1 MNEKTIAFRPSP
13 RAGDIIASRR
23 SEGCNISA
31 WINGL
36 IENES
41 FGLGRGW
48 QRYFHTIPL
57 PDPGQTPIAQKP
69 LSAVPVG
76 QLNVRYYHEYL
87 RTLHEEGLQLHRF
100 VVDADHSLSVI
111 GVNRE
116 EASVEFDKYYTRR
129 SEAEPYVRTSKPLPL
144 IYYDINRHVVY
155 IAEYDQV

>member
-1 MNEKTIAFRPSP
+1 MNEKIITFRPSQSAA
-13 RAGDIIASRR
+13 RIIAERR
-23 SEGCNISA
+23 EEGSNISA
-31 WINGL
+31 WLNSLVERDG
-36 IENES
+36 
-41 FGLGRGW
+41 GGPDTKW

-57 PDPGQTPIAQKP
+57 PAPGQTPITQKP
-69 LSAVPVG
+69 SSAVPVG